1 LCRIDFFAKLEDMA
15 RSFLG
20 EFELMVMLALIR
32 VGEAAYGV
40 PILRELEKNSN
51 REAAIGSVYAALDRL
66 EQKGFVTSTV
76 GESTAERGGKA
87 KRYFQV
93 TKSGLQE
100 VRKTRQVLMNLWR
113 GLPELER
120 GRA

>member
-1 LCRIDFFAKLEDMA
+1 LCRVDFFAKLEDMA

-40 PILRELEKNSN
+40 PILRELEKSSN

-66 EQKGFVTSTV
+66 EQKGFVASTV

-100 VRKTRQVLMNLWR
+100 VRKTRQALMNLWR

>member
-1 LCRIDFFAKLEDMA
+1 MA

-40 PILRELEKNSN
+40 PILRELEKSSN